1 MQNGHAALITALEE
15 FGWPARAAA
24 ELARGAHIV
33 PYEKRSTVF
42 HAGETADL
50 VYVLLSGE
58 VKLQFD
64 ADDGA
69 SLLVSIAR
77 SGQML
82 GVFSPDL
89 GSSQGAK
96 PEQLFSAH
104 ALSRC
109 KVAII
114 PTARAAH
121 ALQGLPAEH
130 LVRVLE
136 RGREQWARLCCR
148 LLTFL
153 TMTVRRRLTHAIEE
167 IADSFGVADARGRL
181 ITLRLS
187 HEDLAALV
195 GASRPMVSKHLKEL
209 ASDGVVTKQHGRYVV
224 LQRKPGAASDGDG
237 AAVEGAPGNG
247 SRSRARIGV
256 DQPSG
261 RERARGTLTGT
272 SRASGLSRDNFRF
285 EAKGPVRSV

>member
-1 MQNGHAALITALEE
+1 MQNGHASLIAALEE
-15 FGWPARAAA
+15 IDWPPRAAA

-33 PYEKRSTVF
+33 PYDKRSTIF

-50 VYVLLSGE
+50 LYILLSGE

-69 SLLVSIAR
+69 GLMVSIAR

-82 GVFSPDL
+82 GVFAPES
-89 GSSQGAK
+89 GSAHGAK
-96 PEQLFSAH
+96 PEQLFTAQ

-121 ALQGLPAEH
+121 ALHGLPADQ

-136 RGREQWARLCCR
+136 RSREQWTQLSCR

-153 TMTVRRRLTHAIEE
+153 TMTVRRRLTHTIEG
-167 IADSFGVADARGRL
+167 IAESFGVADARGRL

-187 HEDLAALV
+187 HDDLASLV

-209 ASDGVVTKQHGRYVV
+209 ASDGVLTKRQGRYVV
-224 LQRKPGAASDGDG
+224 LQQRSGNSVDQAA
-237 AAVEGAPGNG
+237 AAEEANGNG
-247 SRSRARIGV
+247 ARRLPIAGDAQNASRNGRRA
-256 DQPSG
+256 
-261 RERARGTLTGT
+261 TGT
-272 SRASGLSRDNFRF
+272 ARDPFRT
-285 EAKGPVRSV
+285 EAKGPLRSM

>member
-1 MQNGHAALITALEE
+1 MQNGHASLISALEE
-15 FGWPARAAA
+15 FDWPARAAA

-50 VYVLLSGE
+50 VYILLSGE

-77 SGQML
+77 GGQML
-82 GVFSPDL
+82 GVFAPDL
-89 GSSQGAK
+89 GPSQGAK
-96 PEQLFSAH
+96 PEQLFTAH

-121 ALQGLPAEH
+121 ALQSLPPEQ

-136 RGREQWARLCCR
+136 HSREQWAQLCCR
-148 LLTFL
+148 LLSFL

-209 ASDGVVTKQHGRYVV
+209 AIDGVLTKQHGRYVV

-237 AAVEGAPGNG
+237 AAVEDAQGNG
-247 SRSRARIGV
+247 SRSRALVGM
-256 DQPSG
+256 DQSSG
-261 RERARGTLTGT
+261 RGRAGRTLTGT
-272 SRASGLSRDNFRF
+272 SRTSGPSRDNLRF